1 ALLFVPSGK
10 RGDYEGKT
18 GWQYFAKVYEGRFV
32 NEITPTTSEYKDMTF
47 ISVDKGDGAAQPH
60 TAILAKSKTST
71 EDVVIPGSVILD
83 DVSYAVA
90 EIDKSAFSSSSN
102 LKNITIPEH
111 VTKIGDGA
119 FSTCTQL
126 TNIICKVEE
135 PISISSSVF
144 PDVPAALYVPDKEK
158 YSSSSAANWNT
169 FSPMYNGERG
179 VGTND
184 VLNLTYEYATGEQDA
199 RLIKGASTVAD
210 VTIDSYVPKTEGK
223 KVTAIAASAFTSS
236 KNLTT
241 LVIPEGVETIGAGAF
256 KGCGSLQK
264 LTLPSSLKEI
274 GEEAFADSKKL
285 SVIYC
290 GMGVSETE
298 TLFSI
303 NSNVFSSEITPT
315 IYIPLGDEVLD
326 AYKMTSGW
334 DRFAANYV
342 TGEKLNGS
350 DEKYPS
356 MVFEY
361 LTGYGTATL
370 IKVNAPVPDDKTIS
384 IPEKITI
391 DNGEYTVTA
400 VGGNVFKDNEDKSKI
415 EKLVISDAITKIG
428 DNAFQGLNGLQT
440 VTFSSKSKLSSIGVS
455 AFSGVSK
462 LEELHLPSGVET
474 IGTSAFQ
481 SCSSLKK
488 VWLPANLTEIGK
500 QAFDGCSKL
509 THVSIDAMTLPST
522 SSEFVP
528 ENSSA
533 LLFVPSGK
541 RGDY

>member
-1 ALLFVPSGK
+1 
-10 RGDYEGKT
+10 
-18 GWQYFAKVYEGRFV
+18 
-32 NEITPTTSEYKDMTF
+32 
-47 ISVDKGDGAAQPH
+47 
-60 TAILAKSKTST
+60 
-71 EDVVIPGSVILD
+71 
-83 DVSYAVA
+83 
-90 EIDKSAFSSSSN
+90 
-102 LKNITIPEH
+102 
-111 VTKIGDGA
+111 
-119 FSTCTQL
+119 
-126 TNIICKVEE
+126 
-135 PISISSSVF
+135 
-144 PDVPAALYVPDKEK
+144 
-158 YSSSSAANWNT
+158 
-169 FSPMYNGERG
+169 
-179 VGTND
+179 
-184 VLNLTYEYATGEQDA
+184 
-199 RLIKGASTVAD
+199 
-210 VTIDSYVPKTEGK
+210 
-223 KVTAIAASAFTSS
+223 
-236 KNLTT
+236 
-241 LVIPEGVETIGAGAF
+241 
-256 KGCGSLQK
+256 
-264 LTLPSSLKEI
+264 
-274 GEEAFADSKKL
+274 
-285 SVIYC
+285 
-290 GMGVSETE
+290 
-298 TLFSI
+298 
-303 NSNVFSSEITPT
+303 
-315 IYIPLGDEVLD
+315 
-326 AYKMTSGW
+326 
-334 DRFAANYV
+334 
-342 TGEKLNGS
+342 
-350 DEKYPS
+350 

-462 LEELHLPSGVET
+462 LEELHLPSAVET

-500 QAFDGCSKL
+500 LAFDGCSKL

-541 RGDY
+541 RGDYEGKTGWQYFAKVYEGRFVNEITPATSEYKDMTFICVDKGDGAAQPHTAILTKSKTSTEDVVIPGSVILDDVSYAVAEIDKSAFSSSSNLKNLTIPESVSKIGDNAFAT